1 MRLNRTLHTYKLVL
15 GDFVAAFLAWSVFYL
30 SNNASL
36 VVPGNGE
43 GLQFLGTSFLVASFW
58 VILYALLGRY
68 RNIYRLSRFKEIL
81 LLGGISL
88 SGGIV
93 IFLAFL
99 LEDPVI
105 PDYSVYYEP
114 VGFYFLLHFL
124 FSVVFKMVTLHHLKK
139 LVLDGK
145 IFFNTIVVG
154 SSGNAREVYDEL
166 TTHNRHLGLK
176 IVGFMQSQP
185 SQPHSFQEQIPSLG
199 SFHKLPTVIKS
210 HQVEEVVIAIEPSEH
225 KLIELILSYL
235 EGESVRISILPDV
248 YQILLGSVKVAHLF
262 GTPLIEVKRDLLPVW
277 QQILKRVID
286 LTAAVVVL
294 IFLSPLYL
302 TLAILVKLSSPGPVF
317 FSQERVG
324 WQGKP
329 FRIYK
334 FRSMCVDAEKAGPSL
349 SSDEDP
355 RVTKLG
361 RFMRKVRL
369 DELPQF
375 YNVLIGDMSLV
386 GPRPERQHFIDLITQ
401 RAPHYKHLHRVRPGI
416 TSLGQVKFGYAQNVE
431 EMVKRLKYD
440 ILYIENMSLAMD
452 FRVMLYTIKIIV
464 QGRGK

>member
-1 MRLNRTLHTYKLVL
+1 MRLNHTLHTYKLVL

-30 SNNASL
+30 CINSPFAGS
-36 VVPGNGE
+36 GE
-43 GLQFLGTSFLVASFW
+43 GIGVQFLGKSFLVASFW

-81 LLGGISL
+81 LLAGISL
-88 SGGIV
+88 SGGVV

-114 VGFYFLLHFL
+114 VGLYFLLHFL
-124 FSVVFKMVTLHHLKK
+124 FSVIFKMITLHHLKE

-145 IFFNTIVVG
+145 IFFNTLVVG
-154 SSGNAREVYDEL
+154 SSSNAREVYDEL
-166 TTHNRHLGLK
+166 INHNRHLGLK
-176 IVGFMQSQP
+176 IVGFMQSVP

-199 SFHKLPTVIKS
+199 SFHKLPAVIKS

-286 LTAAVVVL
+286 LSAAVVVL
-294 IFLSPLYL
+294 VFFSPLYIS
-302 TLAILVKLSSPGPVF
+302 LAFLVKLSSPGPIF

-334 FRSMCVDAEKAGPSL
+334 FRSMCVNAEQDGPSL